1 MSIARRAAS
10 RLRPPCGDAQ
20 PCTLFGLASDGV
32 YQADRV
38 TPAAG
43 ALLPHRFTLT
53 THHALTDTVVRR
65 SVLCCTFPSLTAGR
79 RYRPSCP
86 AKPGLSSR
94 DRRLTSKHPAS
105 DHPTHFRPQCKA
117 SLLTPWP
124 TTHPSEVGAERRL
137 SVIIPSQ
144 CDGKNPIYCNTIGW
158 MLDVNQAISHELTD
172 QSTIRT
178 RV

>member
-53 THHALTDTVVRR
+53 THRILADTAVRR

-94 DRRLTSKHPAS
+94 DRRLASKRPAS
-105 DHPTHFRPQCKA
+105 DHPTHFRPHCKA
-117 SLLTPWP
+117 SSLTRRE
-124 TTHPSEVGAERRL
+124 TTHPETNGTTPFRL
-137 SVIIPSQ
+137 
-144 CDGKNPIYCNTIGW
+144 TW
-158 MLDVNQAISHELTD
+158 RLFFQA
-172 QSTIRT
+172 R
-178 RV
+178 